1 MKTLVTTVALVAMF
15 ASSALAQTATQRAR
29 AQRAPAQ
36 FEQSYGRDSAASYDG
51 RIEGQPRTCGF
62 FTFQYDPEGTP
73 TGPYCH

>member
-15 ASSALAQTATQRAR
+15 ASSAVAQTATQRAR

-36 FEQSYGRDSAASYDG
+36 FDQSYGRD
-51 RIEGQPRTCGF
+51 EGQPRTCGF
-62 FTFQYDPEGTP
+62 FTFQYDTEGTP